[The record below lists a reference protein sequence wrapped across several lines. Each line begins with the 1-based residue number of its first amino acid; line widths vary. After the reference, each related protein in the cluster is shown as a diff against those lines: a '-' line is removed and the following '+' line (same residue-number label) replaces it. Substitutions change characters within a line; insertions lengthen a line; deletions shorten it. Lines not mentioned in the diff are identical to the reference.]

1 MRFIDEA
8 VVTVKAGDGGNGIAS
23 FRREKYVPRGGPDG
37 GDGGTGGDVYVITDD
52 NTNTL
57 VDYRYTRRY
66 DAMRGENGHSKN
78 CAGKGSD
85 IVYLPVPVGTTI
97 IDTET
102 DEVIGD
108 MIEIGQTLLIAK
120 GGDGGLGNTHFK
132 SSTNQAPR
140 KATSGFEG
148 ELKVLKFELKVVAD
162 VGLIGLPNAG
172 KSTFIRQVSAAKPK
186 VADYPFT
193 TIVPNLGVVDIGRHR
208 SFVMA
213 DIPGLI
219 EGASEGAGLGIRFL
233 KHVARTR
240 RLLHIVDVQPIDAS
254 DPVNNARIILNELER
269 FSPELAKLPQVLILN
284 KIDQVI
290 DPEELDELCNHIVA
304 DLGWTGMVFRTST
317 LMGEGTDA
325 VKYHLMNEIERERE
339 REEEEPEFAEA
350 QKARFERL
358 EAEVRRNTEAQREAY
373 RAARKAQR
381 EGADLPEDDS
391 FDSEG
396 FDDDFDDDDF
406 DDDDG
411 VEVVYAP

>member
-37 GDGGTGGDVYVITDD
+37 GDGGKGGDVYVIAND

-57 VDYRYTRRY
+57 VDYRYTRRH
-66 DAMRGENGHSKN
+66 DAKRGENGHSKN

-85 IVYLPVPVGTTI
+85 DIYLPVPIGTTI

-108 MIEIGQTLLIAK
+108 LTEVDQTLLIAK

-162 VGLIGLPNAG
+162 VGLVGLPNAG
-172 KSTFIRQVSAAKPK
+172 KSTFIRQVSAATPK

-193 TIVPNLGVVDIGRHR
+193 TLVPNLGVVDIGKHR

-219 EGASEGAGLGIRFL
+219 EGASDGAGLGIRFL

-240 RLLHIVDVQPIDAS
+240 RLLHIVDIQPLDGS
-254 DPVNNARIILNELER
+254 DPVENANVILNELER
-269 FSPELAKLPQVLILN
+269 FSPELANLPQVLVLN
-284 KIDQVI
+284 KIDQIV
-290 DPEELDELCNHIVA
+290 DETELNELCTHIVA
-304 DLGWTGMVFRTST
+304 ELGWTGIVFRTST
-317 LMGEGTDA
+317 LTGEGVDA

-339 REEEEPEFAEA
+339 REFEDPIFAEEQA
-350 QKARFERL
+350 ERFERL
-358 EAEVRRNTEAQREAY
+358 ESEVRRNTEAQREAY

-381 EGADLPEDDS
+381 EGTDINGENLT
-391 FDSEG
+391 
-396 FDDDFDDDDF
+396 DFDD

-411 VEVVYAP
+411 VEVVYVP

>member
-8 VVTVKAGDGGNGIAS
+8 VVTVKAGDGGNGIVS

-37 GDGGTGGDVYVITDD
+37 GDGGRGGSVFVIADD

-66 DAMRGENGHSKN
+66 DARRGENGHSKN
-78 CAGKGSD
+78 CAGKGADD
-85 IVYLPVPVGTTI
+85 IYLPVPIGTTI

-102 DEVIGD
+102 DEVVGD
-108 MIEIGQTLLIAK
+108 LTEIGQTLLVAK

-148 ELKVLKFELKVVAD
+148 ELKVLKLELKVVAD

-193 TIVPNLGVVDIGRHR
+193 TLVPNLGVVDIGRHR

-240 RLLHIVDVQPIDAS
+240 RLLHLVDIAPIDGS
-254 DPVNNARIILNELER
+254 DPVANAQIIFNELER
-269 FSPELAKLPQVLILN
+269 FSPELADLPQILVLN
-284 KIDQVI
+284 KIDQV
-290 DPEELDELCNHIVA
+290 DEADLNALCTHIVA
-304 DLGWTGMVFRTST
+304 ELGWSGMVFRTST
-317 LMGEGTDA
+317 LTGDGVDA
-325 VKYHLMNEIERERE
+325 IKYHLMNEIERERE
-339 REEEEPEFAEA
+339 REEEDPMFAEA
-350 QKARFERL
+350 QKERFERL

-373 RAARKAQR
+373 REMRRAQR
-381 EGADLPEDDS
+381 EGLQS
-391 FDSEG
+391 
-396 FDDDFDDDDF
+396 DFDDDD
-406 DDDDG
+406 DNHD
-411 VEVVYAP
+411 VEVVYVP

>member
-37 GDGGTGGDVYVITDD
+37 GDGGKGGDVYVIAND

-57 VDYRYTRRY
+57 VDQRYTRRH
-66 DAMRGENGHSKN
+66 DAKRGENGHSKN

-85 IVYLPVPVGTTI
+85 DIYLPVPIGTTI

-108 MIEIGQTLLIAK
+108 LTEVDQTLLIAK

-162 VGLIGLPNAG
+162 VGLVGLPNAG
-172 KSTFIRQVSAAKPK
+172 KSTFIRQVSAATPK

-193 TIVPNLGVVDIGRHR
+193 TLVPNLGVVDVGRHR

-219 EGASEGAGLGIRFL
+219 EGASDGAGLGIRFL

-240 RLLHIVDVQPIDAS
+240 RLLHIVDIQPIDGS
-254 DPVNNARIILNELER
+254 DPVENANVILNELER
-269 FSPELAKLPQVLILN
+269 FSPELANLPQILVLN
-284 KIDQVI
+284 KIDQIV
-290 DPEELDELCNHIVA
+290 DETELNELCTHIVA
-304 DLGWTGMVFRTST
+304 ELGWTGIVFRTST
-317 LMGEGTDA
+317 LTGEGVDA

-339 REEEEPEFAEA
+339 REFEDPIFAEEQA
-350 QKARFERL
+350 ERFERL
-358 EAEVRRNTEAQREAY
+358 ESEVRRNTEAQREAY

-381 EGADLPEDDS
+381 EGTDINGENLT
-391 FDSEG
+391 
-396 FDDDFDDDDF
+396 DFDD

-411 VEVVYAP
+411 VEVVYVP

>member
-37 GDGGTGGDVYVITDD
+37 GDGGKGGDVYVIAND

-57 VDYRYTRRY
+57 VDYRYTRRH
-66 DAMRGENGHSKN
+66 DAKRGENGHSKN

-85 IVYLPVPVGTTI
+85 DIYLPVPIGTTI

-108 MIEIGQTLLIAK
+108 LTEIDQTLLIAK

-162 VGLIGLPNAG
+162 VGLVGLPNAG
-172 KSTFIRQVSAAKPK
+172 KSTFIRQVSAATPK

-193 TIVPNLGVVDIGRHR
+193 TLVPNLGVVDIGKHR

-240 RLLHIVDVQPIDAS
+240 RLLHIVDIQPLDGS
-254 DPVNNARIILNELER
+254 DPVENANVILNELER
-269 FSPELAKLPQVLILN
+269 FSPELANLPQILVLN
-284 KIDQVI
+284 KVDQIV
-290 DPEELDELCNHIVA
+290 DETELNELCTHIVA
-304 DLGWTGMVFRTST
+304 ELGWTGIVFRTST
-317 LMGEGTDA
+317 LTGEGVDA

-339 REEEEPEFAEA
+339 RELEDPIFAED
-350 QKARFERL
+350 QKERFERL
-358 EAEVRRNTEAQREAY
+358 EIEVRRNTEAQREAY

-381 EGADLPEDDS
+381 EGTEIADENLT
-391 FDSEG
+391 
-396 FDDDFDDDDF
+396 DFDD

-411 VEVVYAP
+411 VEVVYVP

>member
-37 GDGGTGGDVYVITDD
+37 GDGGSGGDVYVIADD

-66 DAMRGENGHSKN
+66 DAKRGENGQSKN
-78 CAGKGSD
+78 CSGKGSED
-85 IVYLPVPVGTTI
+85 IYLPVPVGTTVV
-97 IDTET
+97 DTET
-102 DEVIGD
+102 DEVLGD
-108 MIEIGQTLLIAK
+108 LVEIGQTLLVAK

-162 VGLIGLPNAG
+162 VGLVGLPNAG

-193 TIVPNLGVVDIGRHR
+193 TLVPNLGVVDIGRHR

-240 RLLHIVDVQPIDAS
+240 RLLHLVDVKPVDGS
-254 DPVNNARIILNELER
+254 DPVENARVILNELER
-269 FSPELAKLPQVLILN
+269 FSPELANLPQILVLN
-284 KIDQVI
+284 KIDQVA
-290 DPEELDELCNHIVA
+290 EEDLNELCTHIVA
-304 DLGWTGMVFRTST
+304 ELGWTGMVFRTST
-317 LMGEGTDA
+317 LTGEGVDA
-325 VKYHLMNEIERERE
+325 IKYHLMNDIERERE
-339 REEEEPEFAEA
+339 REIEDPIFAEA
-350 QKARFERL
+350 QKERFARL
-358 EAEVRRNTEAQREAY
+358 EEEVRLNTEAQREAY
-373 RAARKAQR
+373 RAARRAAR
-381 EGADLPEDDS
+381 EGIDNSDDRL
-391 FDSEG
+391 
-396 FDDDFDDDDF
+396 DDDE
-406 DDDDG
+406 DG
-411 VEVVYAP
+411 VEVVYVP

>member
-8 VVTVKAGDGGNGIAS
+8 VITVKAGDGGNGIVS

-37 GDGGTGGDVYVITDD
+37 GDGGKGGNVIVIADD

-57 VDYRYTRRY
+57 VDYRFTRRY
-66 DAMRGENGHSKN
+66 DAKRGENGQSKN
-78 CAGKGSD
+78 CSGKGSD
-85 IVYLPVPVGTTI
+85 DIYLSVPIGTTV
-97 IDTET
+97 IDNET
-102 DEVIGD
+102 GQVIGD
-108 MIEIGQTLLIAK
+108 LTEKGQELLVAK

-140 KATSGFEG
+140 KATSGFAG
-148 ELKVLKFELKVVAD
+148 ELKELKLELKVVAD

-193 TIVPNLGVVDIGRHR
+193 TLVPNLGVVDVGKHR

-240 RLLHIVDVQPIDAS
+240 RLLHIVDVMPIDGS
-254 DPVNNARIILNELER
+254 DPVHNAEVIMNELDS
-269 FSPELAKLPQVLILN
+269 FASELADLPQILLLN
-284 KIDQVI
+284 KIDQVP
-290 DPEELDELCNHIVA
+290 DDELDELCTHIVA
-304 DLGWTGMVFRTST
+304 ELGWTGMVFRTST
-317 LMGEGTDA
+317 LTGEGVDA
-325 VKYHLMNEIERERE
+325 VVYHLMNAIERERE
-339 REEEEPEFAEA
+339 QEEEDPMFAEA
-350 QKARFERL
+350 QRERFERL
-358 EAEVRRNTEAQREAY
+358 ELQVRENAEAQREAY
-373 RAARKAQR
+373 RAAKKAQR
-381 EGADLPEDDS
+381 DKMVDDW
-391 FDSEG
+391 DG
-396 FDDDFDDDDF
+396 ND

-411 VEVVYAP
+411 VEVAYAR

>member
-37 GDGGTGGDVYVITDD
+37 GDGGKGGDVYVIAED

-66 DAMRGENGHSKN
+66 DAKRGENGQSKN
-78 CAGKGSD
+78 CSGKGSED
-85 IVYLPVPVGTTI
+85 IYLPVPVGTTVV
-97 IDTET
+97 DTET
-102 DEVIGD
+102 DEVLGD
-108 MIEIGQTLLIAK
+108 LIEVGQTLLVAK

-172 KSTFIRQVSAAKPK
+172 KSTFIRQVSAARPK

-193 TIVPNLGVVDIGRHR
+193 TLVPNLGVVDIGRHR

-240 RLLHIVDVQPIDAS
+240 RLLHLVDVKPVDGS
-254 DPVNNARIILNELER
+254 DPVENARVILNELER
-269 FSPELAKLPQVLILN
+269 FSPELANLPQILVLN
-284 KIDQVI
+284 KIDQVN
-290 DPEELDELCNHIVA
+290 DEDLNALCTHIVA
-304 DLGWTGMVFRTST
+304 ELGWTGMVFRTAT
-317 LMGEGTDA
+317 LTGEGVDA
-325 VKYHLMNEIERERE
+325 VKYHLMNDIELERERE
-339 REEEEPEFAEA
+339 IEDPIFAEA
-350 QKARFERL
+350 QKERFERL
-358 EAEVRRNTEAQREAY
+358 EAEVRLNTEAQREAY
-373 RAARKAQR
+373 RAARKAAR
-381 EGADLPEDDS
+381 EGLDLSDLD
-391 FDSEG
+391 
-396 FDDDFDDDDF
+396 

-411 VEVVYAP
+411 VEVMYVP

>member
-37 GDGGTGGDVYVITDD
+37 GDGGSGGDVYVIADD

-66 DAMRGENGHSKN
+66 DAKRGENGQSKN
-78 CAGKGSD
+78 CSGKGSED
-85 IVYLPVPVGTTI
+85 IYLPVPIGTTVV
-97 IDTET
+97 DTET
-102 DEVIGD
+102 DEVLGD
-108 MIEIGQTLLIAK
+108 LVEIGQTLLVAK

-162 VGLIGLPNAG
+162 VGLVGLPNAG

-193 TIVPNLGVVDIGRHR
+193 TLVPNLGVVDIGRHR

-240 RLLHIVDVQPIDAS
+240 RLLHLVDVKPVDGS
-254 DPVNNARIILNELER
+254 DPVENARVILNELER
-269 FSPELAKLPQVLILN
+269 FSPELANLPQILVLN
-284 KIDQVI
+284 KIDQVA
-290 DPEELDELCNHIVA
+290 EEDLNELCTHIVA
-304 DLGWTGMVFRTST
+304 ELGWTGMVFRTST
-317 LMGEGTDA
+317 LTGEGVDA
-325 VKYHLMNEIERERE
+325 VKYHLMNDIERERE
-339 REEEEPEFAEA
+339 REIEDPIFAEA
-350 QKARFERL
+350 QKERFARL
-358 EAEVRRNTEAQREAY
+358 EEEVRLNTEAQREAY
-373 RAARKAQR
+373 RAARRAAR
-381 EGADLPEDDS
+381 EGIDNNDDRL
-391 FDSEG
+391 
-396 FDDDFDDDDF
+396 DDDE
-406 DDDDG
+406 DG
-411 VEVVYAP
+411 VDVVYVP

>member
-37 GDGGTGGDVYVITDD
+37 GDGGKGGDVYVIAND

-57 VDYRYTRRY
+57 VDYRYTRRH
-66 DAMRGENGHSKN
+66 DAKRGENGHSKN

-85 IVYLPVPVGTTI
+85 DIYLPVPIGTTI

-108 MIEIGQTLLIAK
+108 LTEVDQTLLIAK

-162 VGLIGLPNAG
+162 VGLVGLPNAG
-172 KSTFIRQVSAAKPK
+172 KSTFIRQVSAATPK

-193 TIVPNLGVVDIGRHR
+193 TLVPNLGVVDVGRHR

-219 EGASEGAGLGIRFL
+219 EGASDGAGLGIRFL

-240 RLLHIVDVQPIDAS
+240 RLLHIVDIQPIDGS
-254 DPVNNARIILNELER
+254 DPVENANVILNELER
-269 FSPELAKLPQVLILN
+269 FSPELANLPQILVLN
-284 KIDQVI
+284 KIDQIV
-290 DPEELDELCNHIVA
+290 DETELNELCTHIVA
-304 DLGWTGMVFRTST
+304 ELGWTGIVFRTST
-317 LMGEGTDA
+317 LTGEGVDA

-339 REEEEPEFAEA
+339 REFEDPIFAEEQA
-350 QKARFERL
+350 ERFERL
-358 EAEVRRNTEAQREAY
+358 ESEVRRNTEAQREAY

-381 EGADLPEDDS
+381 EGTDINGENLT
-391 FDSEG
+391 
-396 FDDDFDDDDF
+396 DFDD

-411 VEVVYAP
+411 VEVVYVP

>member
-37 GDGGTGGDVYVITDD
+37 GDGGTGGDVYVIADD

-78 CAGKGSD
+78 CSGKGSD
-85 IVYLPVPVGTTI
+85 IIYLPVPIGTTI

-108 MIEIGQTLLIAK
+108 LTEIGQTLLVAK

-240 RLLHIVDVQPIDAS
+240 RLLHIVDVQPIDGT
-254 DPVNNARIILNELER
+254 DPVNNARIILNELQR
-269 FSPELAKLPQVLILN
+269 FSPELANLPQILVLN
-284 KIDQVI
+284 KIDQII
-290 DPEELDELCNHIVA
+290 DEEELNTLCTAIVA
-304 DLGWTGMVFRTST
+304 DLGWTGTVFRTST
-317 LMGEGTDA
+317 LIGDGVDA
-325 VKYHLMNEIERERE
+325 IKYHLMNEIELERE
-339 REEEEPEFAEA
+339 REEEDSVFAAA

-358 EAEVRRNTEAQREAY
+358 EIEVRRNTEAQREAY

-381 EGADLPEDDS
+381 EGIDLLD
-391 FDSEG
+391 EG
-396 FDDDFDDDDF
+396 YFDDDD
-406 DDDDG
+406 DD
-411 VEVVYAP
+411 VEVAYAP

>member
-8 VVTVKAGDGGNGIAS
+8 IVTVKAGDGGNGIVS

-37 GDGGTGGDVYVITDD
+37 GDGGKGGDVYVIADD

-66 DAMRGENGHSKN
+66 DAKRGENGQSKN
-78 CAGKGSD
+78 CSGKGSED
-85 IVYLPVPVGTTI
+85 IFLPVPIGTTI
-97 IDTET
+97 IDTENN
-102 DEVIGD
+102 EVLGD
-108 MIEIGQTLLIAK
+108 LTEIGQTLLIAK

-148 ELKVLKFELKVVAD
+148 ELKRLKFELKVVAD

-186 VADYPFT
+186 VANYPFT
-193 TIVPNLGVVDIGRHR
+193 TLVPNLGVVDIGKHR

-240 RLLHIVDVQPIDAS
+240 RLLHLVDVKPIDGT
-254 DPVNNARIILNELER
+254 DPVHNAEVIMRELEK
-269 FSPELAKLPQVLILN
+269 FSPELAQLPQILVLN
-284 KIDQVI
+284 KIDQI
-290 DPEELDELCNHIVA
+290 PDEAELNEVCTHIVA
-304 DLGWTGMVFRTST
+304 ELGWTGQVFRTST
-317 LMGEGTDA
+317 LNGDGVDA

-339 REEEEPEFAEA
+339 REEEDPIFAEA
-350 QKARFERL
+350 QKERFARL
-358 EAEVRRNTEAQREAY
+358 EAEVRLNIEVQREAY
-373 RAARKAQR
+373 REAKRAQR
-381 EGADLPEDDS
+381 EAGIVEDY
-391 FDSEG
+391 
-396 FDDDFDDDDF
+396 DDDDDY
-406 DDDDG
+406 DD
-411 VEVVYAP
+411 VEVAYAP

>member
-37 GDGGTGGDVYVITDD
+37 GDGGKGGDVYVIAED

-66 DAMRGENGHSKN
+66 DAKRGENGQSKN
-78 CAGKGSD
+78 CSGKGSED
-85 IVYLPVPVGTTI
+85 IYLPVPVGTTVV
-97 IDTET
+97 DTET
-102 DEVIGD
+102 DEVLGD
-108 MIEIGQTLLIAK
+108 LIEIGQTLLVAK

-172 KSTFIRQVSAAKPK
+172 KSTFIRQVSAARPK

-193 TIVPNLGVVDIGRHR
+193 TLVPNLGVVDIGRHR

-240 RLLHIVDVQPIDAS
+240 RLLHLVDVKPVDGS
-254 DPVNNARIILNELER
+254 DPVENARVILNELER
-269 FSPELAKLPQVLILN
+269 FSPELANLPQILVLN
-284 KIDQVI
+284 KIDQVN
-290 DPEELDELCNHIVA
+290 DEDLNALCTHIVA
-304 DLGWTGMVFRTST
+304 ELGWTGMVFRTAT
-317 LMGEGTDA
+317 LTGEGVDA
-325 VKYHLMNEIERERE
+325 VKYHLMNDIELERERE
-339 REEEEPEFAEA
+339 IEDPIFAEA
-350 QKARFERL
+350 QKERFERL
-358 EAEVRRNTEAQREAY
+358 EAEVRLNTEAQREAY
-373 RAARKAQR
+373 RAARKAAR
-381 EGADLPEDDS
+381 EGLDLSDLD
-391 FDSEG
+391 
-396 FDDDFDDDDF
+396 

-411 VEVVYAP
+411 VEVMYVP